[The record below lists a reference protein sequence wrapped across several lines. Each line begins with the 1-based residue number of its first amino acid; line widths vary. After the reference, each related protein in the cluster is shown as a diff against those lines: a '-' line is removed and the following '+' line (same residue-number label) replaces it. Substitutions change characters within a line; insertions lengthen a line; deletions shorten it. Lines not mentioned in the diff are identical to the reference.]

1 MLHYSVDCCL
11 QQITVTIIPFFTYY
25 GIIVH
30 TREDPLKIIR
40 SLDAYGQRMLYRTLI
55 PSGRSASSTLGSVHP
70 FLFARTWGLPVP
82 R

>member
-30 TREDPLKIIR
+30 TREDPLKNNSKPGCIR
-40 SLDAYGQRMLYRTLI
+40 AEDAI
-55 PSGRSASSTLGSVHP
+55 PNSYP
-70 FLFARTWGLPVP
+70 FGEECE
-82 R
+82 